1 MGTWAPSDKFESK
14 LEIVMW
20 PLKATALS
28 RIFFCKPTLMAT
40 ANNITIVLIA
50 MAKTP
55 IFIIGA
61 ETLLL

>member
-1 MGTWAPSDKFESK
+1 MGACAPSDKFVSK
-14 LEIVMW
+14 LEMVMW

-28 RIFFCKPTLMAT
+28 RIFCCKPTLIAT
-40 ANNITIVLIA
+40 ANNITMVLIA